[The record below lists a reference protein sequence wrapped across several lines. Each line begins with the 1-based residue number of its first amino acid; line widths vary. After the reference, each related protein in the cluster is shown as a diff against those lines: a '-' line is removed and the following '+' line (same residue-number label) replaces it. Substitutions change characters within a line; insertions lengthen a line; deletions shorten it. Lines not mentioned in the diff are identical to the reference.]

1 MQLYNM
7 YIFLISAVGQPA
19 ELILRERFKELDCS
33 MEFSDLKYV
42 GTKTSRDHATDFTK
56 LSRVVQEQLNN
67 NSIRAPRK
75 PGIVFKTLQV
85 ILTIPSTTKLNSN
98 FLQFLDIFHIC
109 INDSKIHSNWSK
121 SRTKAS
127 KGCRCHH
134 GMTNSADPDQTAF
147 IMIIRYL

>member
-1 MQLYNM
+1 M
-7 YIFLISAVGQPA
+7 YILLISAVGQPA

-85 ILTIPSTTKLNSN
+85 IVTIPSTSKLNSN

-109 INDSKIHSNWSK
+109 MNDSKIQ
-121 SRTKAS
+121 
-127 KGCRCHH
+127 
-134 GMTNSADPDQTAF
+134 TN
-147 IMIIRYL
+147 